1 MNTILIGAI
10 VVAFS
15 CAEPHQTFRQFY
27 EDHYHVQGSGHWA
40 GNSGEFTSDVLKRV
54 ADATADFQDYIVAY
68 HEKCK

>member
-10 VVAFS
+10 VVSFS
-15 CAEPHQTFRQFY
+15 CAEPHQNFRRFY
-27 EDHYHVQGSGHWA
+27 EEHYHVQGSGHWA
-40 GNSGEFTSDVLKRV
+40 GSDGEILSAVLKRL